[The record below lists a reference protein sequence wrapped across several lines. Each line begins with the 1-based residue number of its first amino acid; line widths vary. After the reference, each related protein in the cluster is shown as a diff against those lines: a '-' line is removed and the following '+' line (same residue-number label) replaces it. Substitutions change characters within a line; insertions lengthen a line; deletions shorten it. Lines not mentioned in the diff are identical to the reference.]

1 MFKKILAALVFTL
14 LAMQLNICAA
24 MIEPDKIYLGG
35 LTYGSKIDEM
45 KNLHGEPDV
54 IFDGVEGYET
64 CEYADGAKITY
75 YKISGQIKSIVVT
88 GDTLN
93 WRADKR
99 IGVGMSIDEW
109 REWHAMPDKMKVG
122 DTQTVYLYFHYKAD
136 PVIHE
141 TFRDYG
147 LFIAF
152 NNDSKKITQLRI
164 YGDTDFASFE
174 EIWEGIMTDMTVNVE
189 R

>member
-1 MFKKILAALVFTL
+1 
-14 LAMQLNICAA
+14 
-24 MIEPDKIYLGG
+24 
-35 LTYGSKIDEM
+35 
-45 KNLHGEPDV
+45 
-54 IFDGVEGYET
+54 
-64 CEYADGAKITY
+64 
-75 YKISGQIKSIVVT
+75 
-88 GDTLN
+88 
-93 WRADKR
+93 
-99 IGVGMSIDEW
+99 MSIDEW

>member
-64 CEYADGAKITY
+64 CEYADGAKLRI
-75 YKISGQIKSIVVT
+75 IKS
-88 GDTLN
+88 
-93 WRADKR
+93 ADK
-99 IGVGMSIDEW
+99 
-109 REWHAMPDKMKVG
+109 
-122 DTQTVYLYFHYKAD
+122 LKA
-136 PVIHE
+136 
-141 TFRDYG
+141 
-147 LFIAF
+147 L
-152 NNDSKKITQLRI
+152 S
-164 YGDTDFASFE
+164 
-174 EIWEGIMTDMTVNVE
+174 
-189 R
+189 